1 MATITGNG
9 SGTPVLLVGDVGGIT
24 IVEPSTPLR
33 RLNYF
38 DGKFLRADDF
48 TVEQSYLRELVALSN
63 QGLGPGV
70 VYGYDTTQVAG
81 DSIQVGPGLAI
92 DPSGKVLLL
101 QSTVTQSVQALID
114 ATRKLA
120 AQTADAS
127 GKTGGFSDC
136 VEVAA
141 PAPTTVVQTSDLYV
155 IAVCAAEALCGQQ
168 DVYGVA
174 CQDACVTATDRPYR
188 LDGIV
193 LRAIPLQLV
202 TQFPTSKAVDIGA
215 DSYLRSKVAHSWFA
229 DEQLRHPSAISRAGL
244 LTQVWCLGAGYAF
257 DCCEVPL
264 AVVARSGASTLF
276 LDAWTV
282 RRERIDAPAKR
293 YWQWKMRMRPWD
305 VFLAQ
310 VLQFQC
316 QLADLLSGI
325 VVPGGRGGAPCAEAH
340 KAIGEAARFVEQV
353 RSGLASYRDAA
364 MAATVATNAAQPA
377 LLSLSL
383 TGISDLGTRLNTLL
397 MSAATPSQPTDRV
410 LIHGGIIELPPAG
423 YLPVVSGGSV
433 SVNDQVRALLG
444 DGLDL
449 RFCITT
455 ADYIAHAVE
464 EAQHMDRISLLQGID
479 DPDNKPHVDILVPDG
494 KSATG
499 TTQPSAG
506 LFGARLAFSSKESG
520 GLVYQGAARELS
532 SDAGGTALYMAGA
545 GVSEAVVGKL
555 QTVAKAIIEPTA
567 KTKAKATTVT
577 ANLSESAFVKSMA
590 SLGTA
595 TDVKVSSEALLAR
608 NYINAFQTGTAAPA
622 AAAAATQES
631 VDGIWLNATIDKQIR
646 ALGVGGQTLV
656 NLRIVLGTKPT
667 APVAID
673 LSFHGTLSITTVSNT
688 STEPGVVFSASGSL
702 NGVLSLG
709 LLEEDQAQ
717 QKVVE
722 YLMSR
727 RYNWQVSLAYSG
739 DASDGSVRLDLTF
752 DAQRVL
758 RLTRRYIGNVQV
770 DYQLAMTQSA
780 AGATP
785 VPLGELM
792 LVADPDVASA
802 SDVNHQYAVSGLDL
816 VQAAL
821 VVSEPNLESNAEA
834 LLFPGQPA
842 GSTEL
847 VIQAV
852 RDWVAF
858 TKRREK
864 QCQQEV
870 VPVPQA
876 PPRRY
881 RVLSYTGGNADDAQ
895 AFATALQDPAKRV
908 EAIKF
913 LITEGQ
919 RKQQV
924 ELVVTFAGAS
934 AAATSDLAAAEADWK
949 TFKPGDQIIYSAI
962 GAVGE
967 SDATLQ
973 LSRLRAF
980 LGAIAVDSKED
991 QAVAREDTIIPYP
1004 QEVVPDDAD
1013 GVMVIVSVVSVVTE
1027 AMHVYGTFNSDTYAL
1042 IKTDAENGK
1051 LPTASKWKDY
1061 LSKKSQVGDFD
1072 LAHYT
1077 ANAGGVLS
1085 VDDNTVVAG
1094 ITAPGSTLRGPS
1106 LLLSSKGD
1114 PQASVDNRESVGK
1127 RVIKDL
1133 GGDSGLLE
1141 PLLYAG
1147 EWPVGDAPSA
1157 LIVLLTSPIK

>member
-1 MATITGNG
+1 MATITGNA
-9 SGTPVLLVGDVGGIT
+9 SGTPLLLVGDVGGIT

-48 TVEQSYLRELVALSN
+48 TVEQSYLRELVAFSN

-70 VYGYDTTQVAG
+70 VYGYDTTQGAG

-120 AQTADAS
+120 AQPADAS

-141 PAPTTVVQTSDLYV
+141 PTPTTVVQTSDLYV
-155 IAVCAAEALCGQQ
+155 IAICAAEALCGQQ

-202 TQFPTSKAVDIGA
+202 TPFPTSRAVDIGA

-325 VVPGGRGGAPCAEAH
+325 VVPGGRGGDPCAEAH

-364 MAATVATNAAQPA
+364 MAATAATNAAQPA

-397 MSAATPSQPTDRV
+397 KSAATPSQPTDRV

-479 DPDNKPHVDILVPDG
+479 DPDGKPHVDILVPEG
-494 KSATG
+494 TSASG

-506 LFGARLAFSSKESG
+506 LFSARLAYSSKESG
-520 GLVYQGAARELS
+520 GLVYQGAARELG

-545 GVSEAVVGKL
+545 GVSQAVVGKL
-555 QTVAKAIIEPTA
+555 QAVAKAIIEPTA
-567 KTKAKATTVT
+567 KTKAKAMTVT
-577 ANLSESAFVKSMA
+577 ANLGDSAFVKTMA
-590 SLGTA
+590 TLGTG
-595 TDVKVSSEALLAR
+595 TDVKVSSQALLAR

-622 AAAAATQES
+622 AAVAETSES
-631 VDGIWLNATIDKQIR
+631 VDGIWLNATIDKEIR
-646 ALGVGGQTLV
+646 ALGVGGQTPV
-656 NLRIVLGTKPT
+656 DLRIVLGTKPA

-673 LSFHGTLSITTVSNT
+673 LNFHGTLSITTVSNT
-688 STEPGVVFSASGSL
+688 STEPGVVFSADGTL
-702 NGVLSLG
+702 NGVLSIG
-709 LLEEDQAQ
+709 LLEEDQSQ

-722 YLMSR
+722 YLASR

-739 DASDGSVRLDLTF
+739 DASAGSLRFDLNF

-770 DYQLAMTQSA
+770 DYQLALMTQSA

-792 LVADPDVASA
+792 LIADPDVASA
-802 SDVNHQYAVSGLDL
+802 SNANHQYAVSGLDL

-834 LLFPGQPA
+834 LLFPGQSA
-842 GSTEL
+842 ASTEL

-858 TKRREK
+858 TKRRQK

-881 RVLSYTGGNADDAQ
+881 RVLSYTGREKGDAQ
-895 AFATALQDPAKRV
+895 AFAKAMQDTTKRV
-908 EAIKF
+908 DAIKF
-913 LITEGQ
+913 LLTEDQ
-919 RKQQV
+919 RQQHV
-924 ELVVTFAGAS
+924 ELVVTYAGAS

-949 TFKPGDQIIYSAI
+949 TFNPGDQIIYSVI

-973 LSRLRAF
+973 LSRLRTF
-980 LGAIAVDSKED
+980 LGAIAVNSKED

-1004 QEVVPDDAD
+1004 QEVVPGDAD
-1013 GVMVIVSVVSVVTE
+1013 GVMVIVSVVSAVKETE
-1027 AMHVYGTFNSDTYAL
+1027 PMHVYGGNADVYKRLITAANSESVS
-1042 IKTDAENGK
+1042 AEEWQSVLNAVKAKDLG
-1051 LPTASKWKDY
+1051 TAR
-1061 LSKKSQVGDFD
+1061 LTVG
-1072 LAHYT
+1072 A
-1077 ANAGGVLS
+1077 AGS
-1085 VDDNTVVAG
+1085 VDDTQV
-1094 ITAPGSTLRGPS
+1094 
-1106 LLLSSKGD
+1106 
-1114 PQASVDNRESVGK
+1114 RESFLKQLPKSKIDQSMLVTSNSTNAD
-1127 RVIKDL
+1127 RVAAAQQLIKDL
-1133 GGDSGLLE
+1133 GGSASASTVQVHPGTWFADT
-1141 PLLYAG
+1141 
-1147 EWPVGDAPSA
+1147 PSI
-1157 LIVLLTSPIK
+1157 LILRCSTLQ